1 MQADNSGFHPE
12 GVSQMTTT
20 LERPSTQV
28 VERPPTP
35 VAERIDHTELETM
48 WKVTPP
54 VEEPKPKP
62 WRKVL
67 AVGVLSGL
75 AGLAAG
81 YGVATWQASDE
92 IARLE
97 AQQSI
102 TMTAPY
108 GGFQN
113 GYSAVREH
121 QALAENMAV
130 PPTSEFYTAPNDTT
144 GAPLGDRVPSPY
156 GPEFGVYGAEVSN
169 ATVGPQVPTV
179 LLP

>member
-1 MQADNSGFHPE
+1 
-12 GVSQMTTT
+12 MTTT

-35 VAERIDHTELETM
+35 VAEHIDHTELETM
-48 WKVTPP
+48 WTVTPP
-54 VEEPKPKP
+54 VEGPKPKA

-67 AVGVLSGL
+67 AVGLLSGL

-92 IARLE
+92 ISRLE
-97 AQQSI
+97 AQQAL
-102 TMTAPY
+102 TTTAPY

-121 QALAENMAV
+121 QALAESLAV
-130 PPTSEFYTAPNDTT
+130 PPTSGFYTAPNDTT
-144 GAPLGDRVPSPY
+144 GAPIGRRVPSPF
-156 GPEFGVYGAEVSN
+156 GPEFGVYGAEMPST
-169 ATVGPQVPTV
+169 TVGPQVPTV